1 MPSAPSGACP
11 SADARRNRASRLST
25 FFYPASGHP
34 MGWVPAFSR
43 LSPGIP
49 LFARPPDLTCM
60 SGGRVAFRHR
70 SFPAPPLLGGCRAAE
85 ARFPSVEADLQD
97 RSRSVTNLHPRGCIS
112 VSARLQVCIR
122 AGTSLYPRGCKKLPV
137 RVPVF
142 IRADT
147 PLHPCR
153 CDFASRRV
161 RLCIR
166 ADASLHP
173 CGCDFSSGQI
183 QGNTRRAALAH
194 PCGCKSFSL

>member
-1 MPSAPSGACP
+1 
-11 SADARRNRASRLST
+11 
-25 FFYPASGHP
+25 

-49 LFARPPDLTCM
+49 LFARPPDLTCR

-85 ARFPSVEADLQD
+85 ARFPSVEADLQA
-97 RSRSVTNLHPRGCIS
+97 RSRSVANLQPRGCIP
-112 VSARLQVCIR
+112 VSARLQKTTR
-122 AGTSLYPRGCKKLPV
+122 AGTG
-137 RVPVF
+137 F
-142 IRADT
+142 
-147 PLHPCR
+147 HPGR
-153 CDFASRRV
+153 YAPASVRV

-183 QGNTRRAALAH
+183 RPSVRADATFHPGRYEPASGRVRFYSPSDTRKHPQGCLGA
-194 PCGCKSFSL
+194 SLRV

>member
-1 MPSAPSGACP
+1 MPSAQSGACP

-34 MGWVPAFSR
+34 MGWVPAFSW

-60 SGGRVAFRHR
+60 SGGRAAFRHR
-70 SFPAPPLLGGCRAAE
+70 SFPAPPLLSGCRAAE
-85 ARFPSVEADLQD
+85 ARFPSVEADFQA
-97 RSRSVTNLHPRGCIS
+97 RSRSVANLHPRGCIS

-122 AGTSLYPRGCKKLPV
+122 AGTSLYPRGCRKLPV

-147 PLHPCR
+147 TQ
-153 CDFASRRV
+153 
-161 RLCIR
+161 
-166 ADASLHP
+166 HP

-183 QGNTRRAALAH
+183 RPCIRAGVTLH
-194 PCGCKSFSL
+194 PGRCDFASVRV